1 VTACTEPIAAARR
14 AAGAFEAAVFVRH
27 DLADAVARAAGH
39 GRLYLGSETCER
51 LVPAARTVTRLQ
63 RLVGE
68 RRIALTL
75 VTPPCTDRGLDRV
88 EKMLGAAARGTEVV
102 CNDWGVLE
110 RLHDSP
116 FQPVLGRLLLRVPRG
131 FSRVALDHLS
141 RDMRAF
147 VRHSSLDSA
156 EFRAFLA
163 EHRVARVELDNVAQG
178 YSFRPGPTLRT
189 SLYHPYVYIASG
201 RRCLHERLGGR
212 VDAYRTGRACGKT
225 CHDIVIVGTI
235 GPAGER
241 VLVSECAH
249 FYENALRRAALRA
262 RARTWGVDRLV
273 DCSALA
279 AGPAALPRP

>member
-1 VTACTEPIAAARR
+1 VAAKSGAAAV
-14 AAGAFEAAVFVRH
+14 EAAVFVRH
-27 DLADAVARAAGH
+27 DLADAAVRAASH
-39 GRLYLGSETCER
+39 ARLYLGSETCES
-51 LVPAARTVTRLQ
+51 LVPVARTVRQLQ
-63 RLVGE
+63 QLVGE

-75 VTPPCTDRGLDRV
+75 VTPPCTDRGLARV
-88 EKMLGAAARGTEVV
+88 ERLLGAAAPGTEVV

-116 FQPVLGRLLLRVPRG
+116 FQPVLGRLLLRIPRG
-131 FSRVALDHLS
+131 FSRVALDHMS
-141 RDMRAF
+141 PEMRAF

-163 EHRVARVELDNVAQG
+163 EQRVARVELDNVAQG
-178 YSFRPGPTLRT
+178 YSFRSGPTLRT

-201 RRCLHERLGGR
+201 RRCLHERLRGR
-212 VDAYRTGRACGKT
+212 GDPFRTGRACGKT
-225 CHDIVIVGTI
+225 CHDVVVVGRI

-249 FYENALRRAALRA
+249 FYENALVRAALPA

-279 AGPAALPRP
+279 AGRAALPTKP